1 MDAQLSF
8 EVLGRHHRL
17 HNSGLG
23 YSFDFLKRI
32 FVKYFLVYPF
42 FLYISF
48 FLSLLLYFK
57 VKIID
62 ITIDYY

>member
-23 YSFDFLKRI
+23 YSFNFLKRI
-32 FVKYFLVYPF
+32 FVNY
-42 FLYISF
+42 S
-48 FLSLLLYFK
+48 
-57 VKIID
+57 
-62 ITIDYY
+62 

>member
-23 YSFDFLKRI
+23 YSFDFLKLI
-32 FVKYFLVYPF
+32 FCKIFLGLPLFPIYFIL
-42 FLYISF
+42 
-48 FLSLLLYFK
+48 FK
-57 VKIID
+57 LII
-62 ITIDYY
+62 IL